1 MDKFADWLARG
12 RRCLLGAM
20 STARRIRE
28 FRSRTGKSE
37 TEVAQLL
44 GINIHWYYDLEMH
57 DDELTSTL
65 SLAQAL
71 ELAAQLG
78 VSLHDLLAVSVR
90 PENAVMLQDLPKYVE
105 RHLVID
111 GITVD
116 EFSDRIGWDLAPF
129 LGEPVEVGSGLP
141 IMFFQDL
148 ADGLGIPWP
157 DVLPHS
163 ASRDSHGPRNET

>member
-1 MDKFADWLARG
+1 
-12 RRCLLGAM
+12 
-20 STARRIRE
+20 
-28 FRSRTGKSE
+28 
-37 TEVAQLL
+37 
-44 GINIHWYYDLEMH
+44 
-57 DDELTSTL
+57 
-65 SLAQAL
+65 
-71 ELAAQLG
+71 
-78 VSLHDLLAVSVR
+78 
-90 PENAVMLQDLPKYVE
+90 MLQDLPKYVE